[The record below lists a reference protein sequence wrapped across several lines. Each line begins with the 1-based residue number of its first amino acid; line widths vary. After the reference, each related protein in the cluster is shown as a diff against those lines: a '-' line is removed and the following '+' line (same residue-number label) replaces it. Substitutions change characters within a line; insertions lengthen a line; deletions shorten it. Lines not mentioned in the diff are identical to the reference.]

1 MQNRQGMG
9 FQRGGDG
16 RSPIATDN
24 YQRLQSDADRLFSL
38 GDLYRRL
45 ARWIETNT
53 SLNAGDINRLSAFM
67 AMPTYEFSCRLLRA
81 RHHAAEKVKID
92 VANSLSDE
100 NLLQTLYYQRE
111 RLIDELQS
119 ISFAIMW
126 PSVLNDIDN
135 LLRFVNR
142 LPWKEE
148 GIASIEEFCKIV
160 AETGVMTDV
169 LLGKGADY
177 GLDID
182 YGRYDD
188 FVRRQKNGQF
198 DVNDDEELVK
208 NLMPIFYNNEE
219 EVLRFLKEIDGMA
232 QEDMTD
238 LVNRWVKEKRISDY
252 GNSRKGV
259 LWGILN
265 KAGLYT
271 RSKQNWNGRVD

>member
-1 MQNRQGMG
+1 MTKRYIPVFLRRAFFST
-9 FQRGGDG
+9 FQ
-16 RSPIATDN
+16 
-24 YQRLQSDADRLFSL
+24 Q
-38 GDLYRRL
+38 
-45 ARWIETNT
+45 
-53 SLNAGDINRLSAFM
+53 
-67 AMPTYEFSCRLLRA
+67 
-81 RHHAAEKVKID
+81 
-92 VANSLSDE
+92 
-100 NLLQTLYYQRE
+100 
-111 RLIDELQS
+111 
-119 ISFAIMW
+119 
-126 PSVLNDIDN
+126 SVLNDIDN